1 MSSGIFLNILLVVT
15 SSVFINLGDVI
26 HISGILEILD
36 YSLNILFFFTYFV
49 HYLFFISFKFKNV
62 SSILSSNLHIIFSD
76 VDMLCL
82 QKIITDL

>member
-1 MSSGIFLNILLVVT
+1 MSSGIFLNILLIVT

-49 HYLFFISFKFKNV
+49 HYLFFISFKYQAQGFGIGIWKAEG
-62 SSILSSNLHIIFSD
+62 SYESFQLGRG
-76 VDMLCL
+76 
-82 QKIITDL
+82 